1 MENLGF
7 RVLNYD
13 ELIFIKRSL
22 DVLVVSFILVVNLF
36 CFILDFCFGD
46 NVVGV
51 GGGEGGVWVFGLSFM
66 FFFIDVVFLFFLF
79 ILRFLGFGVL
89 DWGIKNII
97 LKILKVVNVFFIILD
112 IVFILLLWYD
122 KIIWFNFL

>member
-1 MENLGF
+1 MENSGF

-79 ILRFLGFGVL
+79 ILCFLGFGVL

-97 LKILKVVNVFFIILD
+97 LKILKVVFFIILD

>member
-1 MENLGF
+1 MFIFYNMINYVQVIYQVFIFVKYCLENSGF

-89 DWGIKNII
+89 D
-97 LKILKVVNVFFIILD
+97 
-112 IVFILLLWYD
+112 
-122 KIIWFNFL
+122 